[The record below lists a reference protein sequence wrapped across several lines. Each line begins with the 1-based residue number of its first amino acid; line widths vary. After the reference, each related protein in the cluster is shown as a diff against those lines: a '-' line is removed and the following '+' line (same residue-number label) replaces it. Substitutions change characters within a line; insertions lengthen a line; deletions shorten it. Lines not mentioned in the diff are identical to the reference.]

1 MSNENEN
8 IEKVYYEVLTIMEK
22 LLKDNYEP
30 LAVAGVLM
38 NQALSLYKAELSET
52 GYNRIIESVVD
63 KKDTVQPYEIR
74 VLH

>member
-8 IEKVYYEVLTIMEK
+8 VEKVYYEILTTMEK
-22 LLKDNYEP
+22 LLKDNYDP

-38 NQALSLYKAELSET
+38 NQSLSLYKAELSET